1 MTSRFFTSIIAVLLV
16 STGAAAAAETA
27 RGYGETDYEFSNR
40 RECCEAALL
49 AAQGDGTTK
58 CRTRGGNPRIERN
71 LRGHCE
77 TSTGRD
83 GRDQPI
89 HACRSEV
96 EVNQR
101 RRARRRT
108 S

>member
-1 MTSRFFTSIIAVLLV
+1 MTSRFFTAIIAVLLV

-49 AAQGDGTTK
+49 AARGDGTTK
-58 CRTRGGNPRIERN
+58 CRTRGGNPRIESN

-96 EVNQR
+96 EVNCR
-101 RRARRRT
+101 
-108 S
+108 